1 MYKKI
6 SMRKNLVRIINIKL
20 SRLSDWS
27 FCLTRSSKGRI
38 INDMLGQSV
47 HSLSWLTYLTSSIIS
62 KQKSNILDIIGL
74 GMLIITFYL
83 GFWISCAVSVECYNG
98 YTGVVNEFTNQ

>member
-6 SMRKNLVRIINIKL
+6 SMRRNLIRIINNML
-20 SRLSDWS
+20 SGLSDWS

-38 INDMLGQSV
+38 INDMIGQSV

-83 GFWISCAVSVECYNG
+83 GFWISCAVSVECYYG
-98 YTGVVNEFTNQ
+98 ISGDANEFTNQ